1 MMKFRMCIPPPPH
14 PPGLHIDKELR
25 AVMYI
30 TGSCTYVR

>member
-1 MMKFRMCIPPPPH
+1 MMKFRMCIPPPH